1 MKHLLLVFLGGGL
14 GSGLR
19 YLLGRYLNPMVSGFY
34 LGTFIANVLGC
45 LLIGIILGA
54 SLRNQ
59 YVNPVQSALL
69 ASGFCGGFTTF
80 SSFSLEQFGMLRDG
94 SYLPFLIYTFGS
106 LLLGLVAV
114 AAGFWISRLF

>member
-19 YLLGRYLNPMVSGFY
+19 FLIGKYLNPVISGFY
-34 LGTFIANVLGC
+34 LGTFLANVIGC
-45 LLIGIILGA
+45 LLIGMVLGV

-80 SSFSLEQFGMLRDG
+80 SSFSLEQFGLLRDG
-94 SYLPFLIYTFGS
+94 NYLPFLFYTLGS
-106 LLLGLVAV
+106 LVVGLLAV
-114 AAGFWISRLF
+114 ALGFWLSRWF